1 MLTPRDRTLPSDG
14 RWGRPIERRC
24 CRTKSPGSFL
34 ACRNCRLATGYYHGA
49 RRTLACQFVTGHDM
63 HLDDDVASHLSSLTK
78 RTNHGAPRQNI
89 WFFRYIFNFVVSHVI
104 MGNLISISF
113 WLFISF
119 STTRM
124 SKALLK
130 WQCNILWYE

>member
-1 MLTPRDRTLPSDG
+1 MPDAHGIVPAELYCCFNSDAAVLRTLLFLIRTLPSDG

-34 ACRNCRLATGYYHGA
+34 ACRNCLLATGYYHGA

-78 RTNHGAPRQNI
+78 RTNHIGPRQNI
-89 WFFRYIFNFVVSHVI
+89 WFFRP
-104 MGNLISISF
+104 M
-113 WLFISF
+113 
-119 STTRM
+119 TT
-124 SKALLK
+124 K
-130 WQCNILWYE
+130 Y